1 MLVRGGGDDSGLM
14 AEMNVTPLVDVMLVL
29 LIVFMVTAP
38 LLIPQS
44 LGVNLPKTES
54 IQSPVE
60 KDLTKLII
68 KADGTLEL
76 DGKVINDQALKSA
89 LVSKANEPKF
99 QLQVDADEN
108 LKYSRLAQVIAMAQ
122 GAGVTKLALVTVA
135 KNK

>member
-44 LGVNLPKTES
+44 LGVNLPKTEAV
-54 IQSPVE
+54 QSSVE
-60 KDLTKLII
+60 KGLTKLII
-68 KADGTLEL
+68 KADGVLEL

-89 LVSKANEPKF
+89 LSSKASEPKF
-99 QLQVDADEN
+99 QLQIDADEN

>member
-1 MLVRGGGDDSGLM
+1 
-14 AEMNVTPLVDVMLVL
+14 VL

-44 LGVNLPKTES
+44 LGVNLPKTEAV
-54 IQSPVE
+54 QSSVE
-60 KDLTKLII
+60 RDLTKLII
-68 KADGTLEL
+68 KADGVLEL

-89 LVSKANEPKF
+89 LAAKANEPKF
-99 QLQVDADEN
+99 QLQIDADEN
-108 LKYSRLAQVIAMAQ
+108 LKYSRLAQVIALAQ

>member
-44 LGVNLPKTES
+44 LGVNLPKTEAV
-54 IQSPVE
+54 QSSVE
-60 KDLTKLII
+60 RGLTKLII
-68 KADGTLEL
+68 KADGVLEL

-89 LVSKANEPKF
+89 LSSKASEPKF
-99 QLQVDADEN
+99 QLQIDADEN

>member
-44 LGVNLPKTES
+44 LGVNLPKTEAV
-54 IQSPVE
+54 QSSVE
-60 KDLTKLII
+60 RDLTKLII
-68 KADGTLEL
+68 KADGVLEL

-89 LVSKANEPKF
+89 LSSKASEPKF
-99 QLQVDADEN
+99 QLQIDADEN